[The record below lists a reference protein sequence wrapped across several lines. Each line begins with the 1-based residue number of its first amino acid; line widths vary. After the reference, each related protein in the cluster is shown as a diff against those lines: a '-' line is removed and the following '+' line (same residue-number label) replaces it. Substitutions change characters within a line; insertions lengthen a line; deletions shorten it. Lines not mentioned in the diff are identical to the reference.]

1 VPAASGGPVV
11 KRDLAYVVHSDQ
23 VIAQRV
29 SQALRDSD
37 FEVSSMTTLEDAE
50 HVIRERQFDLP
61 DAILTPLRDMESG
74 DSILIRLLESNP
86 LMEQIPLVVIA
97 NAGAEERRRALRLG
111 LLGVVAPPYDDEE
124 VTLTTKLAIDKH
136 RHDQALFGTM
146 SQLSVADL
154 LQTAEVGRRSGTVT
168 FQHDNEKAQLWLQD
182 GLVINAE
189 IQNGLKGIEA
199 VYEIATWE
207 TGTFEADFGSVSVE
221 SKFSMSPSELLLEAM
236 RRLDER
242 RAASKEGAEEV
253 SRLQTLDTATAI
265 LNTVASYAANHMEVP
280 LVLDRLDAIRAELAE
295 ETDLLGGF
303 LLGSA
308 SEISVEPGWEL
319 GGSPED
325 FAGFVSTWIIRFFA
339 KMEEALA
346 WRFTRKRLA
355 ELFSSWRVTME
366 SQGFVG
372 FSEPRDRDNA
382 DASDGAD
389 VDSRPRQPVVRG
401 SLPEGC
407 LLLDAEM
414 RVESYVPFGL
424 RINHLDAE
432 TVVGRLFLG
441 LITEEASA
449 VAEVVLKSLARMP
462 VEDRSSASTEFE
474 ISTGNHR
481 GTWRFNLA
489 RRVVGGGFIVTLSRV
504 RDLSES
510 LAPVLERDPL
520 TGSLRDA
527 GKGRVVLANEDF
539 LDAFE
544 TVFTKHMGFR
554 HHEFLRELGRK
565 WGLRHAFRLEQHVQ
579 REHGKTLREM
589 ETQMALELL
598 SASVGVLGLGRF
610 EADLSWRDAGIIV
623 IRHLESPFPG
633 HFVAVSGGACP
644 ILSGFHSAVLTYLS
658 GRRLSAREFVCGG
671 EHHGACIFI
680 VATDERVSKLTIA
693 VPGTPDHELVA
704 EILASCAQS
713 EGS

>member
-1 VPAASGGPVV
+1 V

-29 SQALRDSD
+29 TAALRDSD

-50 HVIRERQFDLP
+50 YVIRERQFDLP

-146 SQLSVADL
+146 LQLSVADL
-154 LQTAEVGRRSGTVT
+154 LQTAEVGRRSGNVS

-182 GLVINAE
+182 GLVIDAE
-189 IQNGLKGIEA
+189 IQGGLQGIEA

-207 TGTFEADFGSVSVE
+207 TGTFEADFGAVSVE

-242 RAASKEGAEEV
+242 RAASQDGVEETV
-253 SRLQTLDTATAI
+253 RLQTIDTAMAM
-265 LNTVASYAANHMEVP
+265 LNVVSSYASNHMEVD
-280 LVLDRLDAIRAELAE
+280 LVLARLEAIRTVLTED
-295 ETDLLGGF
+295 TDQLEGIRLGPVG
-303 LLGSA
+303 
-308 SEISVEPGWEL
+308 EISVAPGWEL
-319 GGSPED
+319 GGAPED
-325 FAGFVSTWIIRFFA
+325 FAGFVSTWIIRFFTQ
-339 KMEEALA
+339 MEEALA
-346 WRFTRKRLA
+346 WRFTKKRLA
-355 ELFSSWRVTME
+355 ELFTSWRQTME
-366 SQGFVG
+366 GQGFVG
-372 FSEPRDRDNA
+372 FAEPRDGNGA
-382 DASDGAD
+382 GDGK
-389 VDSRPRQPVVRG
+389 VGSRPRQPVVRG

-424 RINHLDAE
+424 RVNHLDAE
-432 TVVGRLFLG
+432 TVNGRLFLG
-441 LITEEASA
+441 LISEEASA

-462 VEDRSSASTEFE
+462 AEDRSSASTEFE
-474 ISTGNHR
+474 ISTGHHR

-489 RRVVGGGFIVTLSRV
+489 RRVVGGGFIVTLAKV
-504 RDLSES
+504 RDLSAS

-527 GKGRVVLANEDF
+527 GDGRVVLANEDF

-554 HHEFLRELGRK
+554 HHEFLMELGRK

-579 REHGKTLREM
+579 REYGKTLREM

-598 SASVGVLGLGRF
+598 SSSIGVLGLGRF
-610 EADLSWRDAGIIV
+610 DADLSRRDAGIIV
-623 IRHLESPFPG
+623 ITHHESPFPG
-633 HFVAVSGGACP
+633 HFVAVAGGACP

-658 GRRLSAREFVCGG
+658 GRRLTAREFICDG
-671 EHHGACIFI
+671 EHDGACVFI
-680 VATDERVSKLTIA
+680 VATDDRVSKLTIA
-693 VPGTPDHELVA
+693 IPGTPDHELVT
-704 EILASCAQS
+704 EILTSCGYS